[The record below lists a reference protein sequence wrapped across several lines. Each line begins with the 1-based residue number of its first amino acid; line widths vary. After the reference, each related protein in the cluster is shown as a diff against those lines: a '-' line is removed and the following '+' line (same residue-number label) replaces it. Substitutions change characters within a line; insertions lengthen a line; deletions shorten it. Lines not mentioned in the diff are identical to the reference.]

1 MAVEPRRSAGI
12 PEHETLRGET
22 GPLALLDGEERIAGT
37 PGADGAR
44 FVLTNMRVL
53 YAGGLE
59 DRIIAESA
67 RLTEIVAVRLERR
80 SRDRRS
86 AVWGVIGLLAAVAV
100 WQVTRSEAVG
110 VIAAAVVGVVSIAL
124 LADYWLRRPGIML
137 TFLTPGGALG
147 GQVED
152 ADAGSAQAFASRF
165 EQQRAELV
173 RRTRPG
179 PPSRPFGGVRH
190 PLL

>member
-1 MAVEPRRSAGI
+1 MAVESRYAGI
-12 PEHETLRGET
+12 PSDEAPGSEN
-22 GPLALLDGEERIAGT
+22 GPLALLPGEDWIAEA
-37 PGADGAR
+37 PGAGGAR
-44 FVLTNMRVL
+44 YVLTDRRVL
-53 YAGGLE
+53 YSGGSE

-67 RLTEIVAVRLERR
+67 RLTDVAAVRLERR

-86 AVWGVIGLLAAVAV
+86 AVWGVIGLLAAIAV
-100 WQVTRSEAVG
+100 WQVTRSESVG
-110 VIAAAVVGVVSIAL
+110 AIAAAVVGVVSIAL

-137 TFLTPGGALG
+137 TFLTPGGPLG

-152 ADAGSAQAFASRF
+152 ADAGAAVAFAAKF
-165 EQQRAELV
+165 ERQRAELT

-179 PPSRPFGGVRH
+179 PPSRPFGAVRN